1 MSGWQKGVIL
11 QILYSHKKRQSRTI
25 FVEHRFNTI
34 LEGAAHR
41 HIIFRCAAPLKF
53 DFNHFCYKY
62 LWALHLLMLQWAEK
76 NSRKSKM
83 NLLL

>member
-41 HIIFRCAAPLKF
+41 HIIFRCAATLKF
-53 DFNHFCYKY
+53 DFNHLCYKY
-62 LWALHLLMLQWAEK
+62 LWCAAPINAAMGKK
-76 NSRKSKM
+76 NIIENPK
-83 NLLL
+83 